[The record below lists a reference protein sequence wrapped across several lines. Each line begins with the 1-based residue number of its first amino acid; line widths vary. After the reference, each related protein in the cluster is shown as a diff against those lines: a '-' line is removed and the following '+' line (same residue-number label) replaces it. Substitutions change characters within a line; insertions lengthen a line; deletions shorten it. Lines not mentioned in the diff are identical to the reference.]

1 MIGAIL
7 KRHEVTDCCEH
18 GEYYCRLREAYN
30 SIACFAML
38 LYFLLASEL
47 VHLNVQLSVFSVVCA
62 SLWWEFILYM
72 GVLAF
77 LTTTF
82 ASAIACLPQSGAEN
96 SIQQTGFYNWP
107 AAFESMLSMALNVYG
122 GDNYEQIAEA
132 TEPLLKWIV
141 VAFAACWHVYLMN
154 LMVAQL
160 CQRYN
165 AIYFNARG
173 HARLIRGKLI
183 YETAMPLIS
192 KKRWDAFVKSL
203 HLGEACELD
212 EGDNGPRGAV
222 PTTESPYEYQNTPQ
236 IELDRVY
243 RFGGLANS
251 SLPWP
256 ELTLAV
262 DDSAVGRLEKM
273 TRTKFEEMDTLMLD
287 MAIKLGVRSAS
298 ALGSGKDGSEM
309 ASHVSHDKASSK
321 APEEEATEDAQEM
334 IDSEPIEE
342 AEVIDLANLSKL
354 SD

>member
-1 MIGAIL
+1 
-7 KRHEVTDCCEH
+7 
-18 GEYYCRLREAYN
+18 
-30 SIACFAML
+30 ML

-72 GVLAF
+72 GVLGF
-77 LTTTF
+77 LATTF
-82 ASAIACLPQSGAEN
+82 ASAVACLPQSGGEDA
-96 SIQQTGFYNWP
+96 IQKEGFYNWP

-122 GDNYEQIAEA
+122 GDNYEQIANA
-132 TEPLLKWIV
+132 SEPLLKWIII
-141 VAFAACWHVYLMN
+141 AFAACWHVYLMN

-165 AIYFNARG
+165 AIFFNARG

-192 KKRWDAFVKSL
+192 KKRWAAFVKSL
-203 HLGEACELD
+203 HLGDACELD
-212 EGDNGPRGAV
+212 EGDNGPRGAI
-222 PTTESPYEYQNTPQ
+222 PTVESPYEYQNSPQ
-236 IELDRVY
+236 IELDRVWRY
-243 RFGGLANS
+243 GGLANS

-256 ELTLAV
+256 ELALAI
-262 DDSAVGRLEKM
+262 DDSAVGRLERM

-298 ALGSGKDGSEM
+298 ALGSGKDNSEM

-321 APEEEATEDAQEM
+321 APEEATEDVMDSMVEMPAEEDTQDAEGAQ
-334 IDSEPIEE
+334 D
-342 AEVIDLANLSKL
+342 A
-354 SD
+354 